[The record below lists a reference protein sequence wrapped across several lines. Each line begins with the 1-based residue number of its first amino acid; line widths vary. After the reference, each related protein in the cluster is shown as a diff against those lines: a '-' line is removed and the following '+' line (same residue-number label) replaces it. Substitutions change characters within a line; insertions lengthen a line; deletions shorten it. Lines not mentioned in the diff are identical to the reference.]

1 MQRIIIMFNV
11 INLII
16 IVCLF
21 CFSPFAL
28 AQTTY
33 YKCVTPKGTTFSQLP
48 CSNNATMHKIT
59 ATEPKQTGEE
69 INYTQQLNELERDTI
84 ITNLE
89 AELRSNQHK
98 LAILT
103 REKDRA
109 DFKQQQRLNHIL
121 SAEDKKRISK
131 DIKKTQK
138 SLDKQYKKDKK
149 LIEKRIKKLQKKID
163 AYQSATN

>member
-1 MQRIIIMFNV
+1 MFSV

-16 IVCLF
+16 TVCIL
-21 CFSPFAL
+21 CFSSLAL

-33 YKCVTPKGTTFSQLP
+33 FKCVTPKGTTFSQFP
-48 CSNNATMHKIT
+48 CSDNATSHTIT
-59 ATEPKQTGEE
+59 ATEPKQTGTE
-69 INYTQQLNELERDTI
+69 INYTKQLNELERDTI
-84 ITNLE
+84 ISNLE

-98 LAILT
+98 LAILL

-121 SAEDKKRISK
+121 SADDKKRISK
-131 DIKKTQK
+131 DIRNTQK
-138 SLDKQYKKDKK
+138 KLDKQYKKDKA

-163 AYQSATN
+163 AYQP

>member
-1 MQRIIIMFNV
+1 MFNV
-11 INLII
+11 IKLI
-16 IVCLF
+16 VLL
-21 CFSPFAL
+21 CFFGFNPTVL

-33 YKCVTPKGTTFSQLP
+33 YKCVTPKGTTFSQFP
-48 CSNNATMHKIT
+48 CSNNATMHQIT
-59 ATEPKQTGEE
+59 SVEPKQTVKEVD
-69 INYTQQLNELERDTI
+69 YSKQLNDLERDTI
-84 ITNLE
+84 IANLE

-121 SAEDKKRISK
+121 SMEDKKQISK

-138 SLDKQYKKDKK
+138 KLNKQYKKNKA
-149 LIEKRIKKLQKKID
+149 LVEKRIKKLQKKIQ
-163 AYQSATN
+163 AYQAKSN